1 MAHLRIALILCKRLI
16 RSRTFLCR
24 FFCFVFVLLLIYMY
38 TYDPCTNLGKRKIQV
53 DRMCPKNS
61 DKCYNVQLGKMT
73 LRKKER
79 FVRFMIYDDRAFGD
93 ETGVALRPPEG
104 GKESSERFRCSD
116 IQKWPADH
124 TTFTSSH
131 VASMIAST
139 FLLGSLSLGEMG
151 VGKQVLEIG
160 LGGGSFDMGLH
171 KMKPHVNITVV
182 EIEPVVAKLAYKWF
196 GVVNSETHHT
206 ILQDGKEFLE
216 QAYNQGRKFDVVA
229 IDACGSYF
237 APMICP
243 CEPFQDPIILEKIQK
258 MLTGTGSL
266 LVNIASANLTEIGNY
281 KWKKFLQTVKSLF
294 PVCLHITLRDI
305 FNVVVACTKSSMAH
319 IPDLTLYLDD
329 RFETIMSTLNL
340 KYILDSA
347 YITSLHAK

>member
-1 MAHLRIALILCKRLI
+1 MAEALRKRLYTEAYIVPRFIGSQSWSCLNFFAYFYRIHLKKCALLAVIKNNPGFCISEAAVSLLTHFEKYFQRKDLLALRTSMAHLRIALILCKHLI
-16 RSRTFLCR
+16 SSRTFLCR
-24 FFCFVFVLLLIYMY
+24 FFCFVFVLILIYMY

-73 LRKKER
+73 LRKKEV

-104 GKESSERFRCSD
+104 GKESSGRFRCSD

-124 TTFTSSH
+124 TTLTSSH

-139 FLLGSLSLGEMG
+139 FLLGSLSLEEMG

-216 QAYNQGRKFDVVA
+216 QAYNQGAEFLW
-229 IDACGSYF
+229 
-237 APMICP
+237 M
-243 CEPFQDPIILEKIQK
+243 CE
-258 MLTGTGSL
+258 
-266 LVNIASANLTEIGNY
+266 
-281 KWKKFLQTVKSLF
+281 
-294 PVCLHITLRDI
+294 
-305 FNVVVACTKSSMAH
+305 
-319 IPDLTLYLDD
+319 
-329 RFETIMSTLNL
+329 LNSH
-340 KYILDSA
+340 KPS
-347 YITSLHAK
+347 